1 VEVMTVR
8 ADYLEIHACADL
20 YDGNQT
26 KKVMFGSVHNALVSI
41 CMWVILIA
49 FISCNFVSAQY
60 DEYNDA
66 PMEPRPA
73 QLRLP
78 SKDKGT
84 PSRGEAAEHTVGDP
98 NNTPGSRSTH

>member
-1 VEVMTVR
+1 MR